1 MRIDNELKKSRDVQA
16 MPPTGATTG
25 IGTLLAE
32 SRLEV
37 VSVHYT
43 GSTTVETTDTH
54 RLYLYVYA
62 RRMEQFTRK
71 RTCV

>member
-1 MRIDNELKKSRDVQA
+1 MIIDDNELKKSRDVQA

-43 GSTTVETTDTH
+43 GSTTVETTDTSSI
-54 RLYLYVYA
+54 LVCTYGEWKFSQENVLA
-62 RRMEQFTRK
+62 
-71 RTCV
+71 